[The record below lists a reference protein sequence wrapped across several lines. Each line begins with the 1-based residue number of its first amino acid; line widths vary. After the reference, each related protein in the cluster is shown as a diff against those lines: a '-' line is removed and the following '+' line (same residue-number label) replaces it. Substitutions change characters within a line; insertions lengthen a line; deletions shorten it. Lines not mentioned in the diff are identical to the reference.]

1 MLPSSRTISPHSQV
15 EDLMTETLASIRNLL
30 GMEVAFI
37 SEFSEGRRVF
47 RFIDSQQG
55 FRPIEVDGSDPL
67 SESYCQR
74 VVDGRLPELL
84 QDATKNPEAMT
95 LAATM
100 AVPIGAHLSVPIR
113 FSSGR
118 LFGTFCCFSRT
129 PDMTLGARDLKTMKL
144 FASFVGN
151 VLEEREAEEDKK
163 RAIRRGVQKVLD
175 ERLFSTLFQ
184 PIVDISS
191 MRTIGFEALT
201 RFSSAPNRSPNE
213 WIADATSVGLQETL
227 ELALL
232 KSALQQLKD
241 LPPDVYLSL
250 NVAPNT
256 LLKGSIPELF
266 SGYPLQRLVLEI
278 TEQDSISDYEKIE
291 AELAPL
297 RARGMRLAVDD
308 AGAGYASFR
317 HILKLKPDIIKLD
330 YSLIKGIDTDLASKT
345 LATAIVSFGKSTG
358 SEILAEGVET
368 EAELDTLRGLG
379 IERVQGFLLGR
390 PELIGRGEV

>member
-1 MLPSSRTISPHSQV
+1 MLPTLHAISHPTQV
-15 EDLMTETLASIRNLL
+15 EDLMSDTLASVRNLL

-37 SEFSEGRRVF
+37 SEFNEGRRIF

-55 FRPIEVDGSDPL
+55 FRPIEVAGSDPL

-84 QDATKNPEAMT
+84 QDATQNSEAMT

-100 AVPIGAHLSVPIR
+100 ALPIGAHLSVPIR
-113 FSSGR
+113 FSTGR

-129 PDMTLGARDLKTMKL
+129 PDMTLGTRDLKTMKL

-163 RAIRRGVQKVLD
+163 RAVRRGVQQVLD
-175 ERLFSTLFQ
+175 EQLFSTLFQ

-201 RFSSAPNRSPNE
+201 RFSSVPNRSPNE

-266 SGYPLQRLVLEI
+266 SGYPLERLVLEI
-278 TEQDSISDYEKIE
+278 TEQDSISDYERIE

-358 SEILAEGVET
+358 SQIVAEGVET

-390 PELIGRGEV
+390 PEAIGRGKA